1 MITSKPEQIVDTIII
16 WFYSFN
22 NNNTFFF
29 VFPPKRMKGNSRVHF
44 IQYIGI
50 IYYTGHE
57 IRMTWIQ
64 ILDSPVY
71 EIL

>member
-29 VFPPKRMKGNSRVHF
+29 SHLKEWGGIVE
-44 IQYIGI
+44 YILYSI
-50 IYYTGHE
+50 
-57 IRMTWIQ
+57 
-64 ILDSPVY
+64 
-71 EIL
+71 